1 MQGGTSDAHH
11 SDGASLWPDAQHD
24 ARWRRHSVAAPGSSG
39 IHRRAGKADRSQP
52 TASSFDDYAA
62 AFAPELAVTLNGKLI
77 SSTKAAWI
85 AAERHRLGK
94 VDRFVVAFAE
104 GYDAL
109 LVIERYDDRSDL
121 PSSPAM
127 LFDPRYKARALRYG
141 VGPDHL
147 VHTIRIVET
156 DGVFEV
162 PK

>member
-1 MQGGTSDAHH
+1 MRTIAMGLACGLMLNTMLA
-11 SDGASLWPDAQHD
+11 GAAIASLPP
-24 ARWRRHSVAAPGSSG
+24 APPAF
-39 IHRRAGKADRSQP
+39 IDELAKRIVPNP

-62 AFAPELAVTLNGKLI
+62 AFAPELAVTLNGKVI

-94 VDRFVVAFAE
+94 VDRFVVGFAE

-156 DGVFEV
+156 DGVFQV